1 MKRALRV
8 FCCLVTALCAGSLR
22 AGADWKAQAARFPQ
36 AMAVVEDSS
45 ETYDVQADGKY
56 FATTHYRAT
65 ILQEPGIDPLS
76 KYADSY
82 YEKYD
87 TMVVKRA
94 VVTGP
99 DGRVTAVGKDD
110 IKDIPMPARGP
121 FYLQNVRL
129 VVITFPQLQVGSTVE
144 VDTEVR
150 RNAPPMDHTFSLLE
164 SLQGE
169 QPVLR
174 QSVAVTLPA
183 QMPLSWKVYRGE
195 AAFSRTERDGRI
207 TYQWQVGE
215 LPQLVP
221 EPGMPPA
228 PEVTPML
235 ALSTIPSWREVSRW
249 FAGLSAD
256 GQKMT
261 PELTK
266 LVAQVTAGKTTQ
278 EERIQAL
285 YFWTARNIRY
295 VETAFTGEKAGFKPA
310 SAEQTWQRKYG
321 VCRDKAQFLVTLL
334 RSIGVDAYN
343 VLITSG
349 VRRDV
354 DIPGIQFNH
363 AIVAIRRAGGDFTFL
378 DPTAEDSRQ
387 YLPYSDQYK
396 YALVCTPQGEDIQS
410 TPLAPPSD
418 NRMDITLETV
428 LGADGRLGSK
438 VVMQPTGIYDLVFR
452 EYLNSMPPARR
463 EMFFSTLAGRILP
476 GGSLSDLALPDL
488 DYLNTPARMS
498 FTLSAP
504 DQGVR
509 AGDYLVFTTPGQGG
523 RLDLLLGSLLSGATA
538 PARRFPLM
546 LEATVESR
554 IRETV
559 KLPPGWTVRS
569 LPAPVDL
576 KDGGTTL
583 TRTCVPGP
591 DGLAYTEAFSA
602 SQLYFSDGAYDG
614 LRRLL
619 EQRGR
624 LRDGKIILKGG
635 VQ

>member
-1 MKRALRV
+1 MFGLTTFV
-8 FCCLVTALCAGSLR
+8 LR
-22 AGADWKAQAARFPQ
+22 ADADWKTLAARFPQ

-45 ETYDVQADGKY
+45 ETFDVQADGKY
-56 FATTHYRAT
+56 LSTTHYRAT
-65 ILQEPGIDPLS
+65 ILQEPGIEPLA
-76 KYADSY
+76 KYGDSY

-87 TMVVKRA
+87 TVTVKRA
-94 VVTGP
+94 VVIGP
-99 DGRVTAVGKDD
+99 DGKTTLVGKEA
-110 IKDIPMPARGP
+110 IKDLPMPAQGP

-129 VVITFPQLQVGSTVE
+129 VLISFPQLQVGSTVE

-150 RNAPPMDHTFSLLE
+150 RNAPPMDRTFSLLE
-164 SLQGE
+164 TFQGE

-174 QSVAVTLPA
+174 QQYSVTLPA
-183 QMPLSWKVYRGE
+183 AMPLNWKVYRGE
-195 AAFSRTERDGRI
+195 AAFTRQEKDGRV
-207 TYQWQVGE
+207 TYQWRVGE
-215 LPQLVP
+215 LPQIIP

-228 PEVTPML
+228 QEVTPVL
-235 ALSTIPSWREVSRW
+235 ALSTIPRWQDVSRW
-249 FAGLSAD
+249 FAGLSSD

-261 PELTK
+261 PELTR
-266 LVAQVTAGKTTQ
+266 LVAEVTAGKTTQ
-278 EERIQAL
+278 EAKIEAL
-285 YFWTARNIRY
+285 YYWSARNIRY

-310 SAEQTWQRKYG
+310 SAEVTFQRKYG

-363 AIVAIRRAGGDFTFL
+363 AIVAIRRPNGSFSFL

-387 YLPYSDQYK
+387 YLPYSDQFK

-418 NRMDITLETV
+418 NRMDISLDTA
-428 LGADGRLGSK
+428 LGADGSLTAK

-452 EYLNSMPPARR
+452 QYLNSLPPARR
-463 EMFFSTLAGRILP
+463 EMFFTTLAGRILP
-476 GGSLSDLALPDL
+476 GGSLSDLSLPDL
-488 DYLNTPARMS
+488 DDLNAPVRMS

-504 DQGVR
+504 DQGTR
-509 AGDYLVFTTPGQGG
+509 AGAYLVFTSPGQGG

-538 PARRFPLM
+538 PTRTYPLM

-554 IRETV
+554 IRETI
-559 KLPPGWTVRS
+559 KLPPGYTVRS

-576 KDGGTTL
+576 KDGGTAL
-583 TRTCVPGP
+583 TRSCVATP
-591 DGLAYTEAFSA
+591 DGLAYDEAFTASA
-602 SQLYFSDGAYDG
+602 TYFSGSAYQG

-624 LRDGKIILKGG
+624 LRDGKIILMGG
-635 VQ
+635 GQ